1 MGQKFCINF
10 VFDITLRYNVVKT
23 WCFFLL
29 ERAKCLVQKY
39 IKEFD
44 WKCFSKA
51 TKILEQKTLKN
62 YSATFV
68 IFFLSKNIYLSFFI
82 THFRHFRAPYIY
94 NCSLQ
99 RTLSF
104 SIKIIG
110 MACKRMKREKFDK
123 KN

>member
-1 MGQKFCINF
+1 MFFEGHKNLRTKGTEKLFRNF
-10 VFDITLRYNVVKT
+10 GHI
-23 WCFFLL
+23 
-29 ERAKCLVQKY
+29 
-39 IKEFD
+39 
-44 WKCFSKA
+44 
-51 TKILEQKTLKN
+51 
-62 YSATFV
+62 
-68 IFFLSKNIYLSFFI
+68 FLSKNIYLSFFI